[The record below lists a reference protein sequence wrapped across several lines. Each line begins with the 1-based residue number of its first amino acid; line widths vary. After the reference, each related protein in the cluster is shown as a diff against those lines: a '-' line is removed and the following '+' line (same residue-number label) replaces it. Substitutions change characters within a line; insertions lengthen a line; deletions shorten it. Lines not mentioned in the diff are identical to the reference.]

1 MTLLRKEGFC
11 AGIVLLALGMAGC
24 RSTDHC
30 CPAPYSAA
38 PTNQTSAGANN
49 PVDRASSSGASGTV
63 AGLPSISSSTGG
75 QAAGKTGH
83 LTAARPLATSP
94 LESAESNRMRTASYR
109 LPAPAPSDASLAS
122 DALFAG
128 QAELSLAQLVEQVQ
142 NRNPSLQAMAYAW
155 RAAAQ
160 RYPQAVSLDDPM
172 FMTMM
177 APASFG
183 SSRVE
188 SAYVLQGSQKLPWFG
203 KRQTRGQVAQA
214 EAGAAFQDVQDTRL
228 QIVQVTRLAF
238 YDYYLAERQLEINEQ
253 NRQSA
258 QEFRDTAQVKYEN
271 NQVEQQDVI
280 QADVELAD
288 IRRRKIEV
296 GRTRRV
302 AVARINV
309 LLLRTPDDP
318 LPPSPESLAPGFE
331 LPPADSLRQTAM
343 ARRPDLAA
351 LAARVRSEQ
360 AAVDLA
366 LKQYYP
372 DAEVFGRY
380 DSFWQPASTQSDLR
394 GQVGVNMNVPIY
406 RRRLNAAVSESQFRL
421 SQRRAEYQQRLVE
434 IQYEVQAAYEQVEEA
449 RQTVELYT
457 NQYLPFAEQ
466 NLALARAN
474 YDVGKTTYLNLVI
487 AQRQLFAVRE
497 TYEQTLTDFY
507 RRIADIERAIGG
519 TLSEPGRPEDLP
531 LPSAQ

>member
-1 MTLLRKEGFC
+1 MALVPRAGYC
-11 AGIVLLALGMAGC
+11 AHFVLFSLAATGCGLAKPAVRQTTPVQAQTAPPPPAQSVTSLPSTATPGQQSQLQPQAPVRQASHRIADQPLNAG
-24 RSTDHC
+24 
-30 CPAPYSAA
+30 
-38 PTNQTSAGANN
+38 
-49 PVDRASSSGASGTV
+49 RASDG
-63 AGLPSISSSTGG
+63 
-75 QAAGKTGH
+75 
-83 LTAARPLATSP
+83 
-94 LESAESNRMRTASYR
+94 
-109 LPAPAPSDASLAS
+109 
-122 DALFAG
+122 LFAG
-128 QAELSLAQLVEQVQ
+128 ERQLSPDRLIAEVEA
-142 NRNPSLQAMAYAW
+142 RNPSLQAMAYAW

-183 SSRVE
+183 SNQVE
-188 SAYVLQGSQKLPWFG
+188 SAYILQGSQKIPWFG
-203 KRQTRGQVAQA
+203 KRQTRGQQAQA

-238 YDYYLAERQLEINEQ
+238 YDYYLAERQLEINER
-253 NRQSA
+253 NKNSA
-258 QEFRDTAQVKYEN
+258 QEFRDSAQVKYEN
-271 NQVEQQDVI
+271 NQVEQQDVV
-280 QADVELAD
+280 QADVELTG
-288 IRRRKIEV
+288 IRRRKIELE
-296 GRTRRV
+296 RMRRV

-309 LLLRTPDDP
+309 LLLRTPDEP
-318 LPPSPESLAPGFE
+318 LPPSPESLAPEFE
-331 LPPADSLRQTAM
+331 VPPADALRQTAM

-372 DAEVFGRY
+372 DAEFFGRY

-406 RRRLNAAVSESQFRL
+406 RGKLNAAVSEAQFRL

-449 RQTVELYT
+449 RQTVELYRT
-457 NQYLPFAEQ
+457 QYLPFAEQ

-474 YDVGKTTYLNLVI
+474 YDVGKSTYLSLVM
-487 AQRQLFAVRE
+487 AQRQLFTVRE
-497 TYEQTLTDFY
+497 TYEQTLTDYY
-507 RRIADIERAIGG
+507 RRIADLERAIGG
-519 TLSEPGRPEDLP
+519 QLPEKGGPEELPRPEG
-531 LPSAQ
+531 

>member
-1 MTLLRKEGFC
+1 LN
-11 AGIVLLALGMAGC
+11 AG
-24 RSTDHC
+24 
-30 CPAPYSAA
+30 
-38 PTNQTSAGANN
+38 
-49 PVDRASSSGASGTV
+49 RASDG
-63 AGLPSISSSTGG
+63 
-75 QAAGKTGH
+75 
-83 LTAARPLATSP
+83 
-94 LESAESNRMRTASYR
+94 
-109 LPAPAPSDASLAS
+109 
-122 DALFAG
+122 LFAG
-128 QAELSLAQLVEQVQ
+128 DRQLLAERLIAEVEA
-142 NRNPSLQAMAYAW
+142 RNPSLQAMAYAW

-183 SSRVE
+183 SNQVE

-203 KRQTRGQVAQA
+203 KRQTRGQQAQA

-238 YDYYLAERQLEINEQ
+238 YDYYLAERQLEINER
-253 NRQSA
+253 NRRSA

-271 NQVEQQDVI
+271 NQVEQQDVV
-280 QADVELAD
+280 QADVELTG
-288 IRRRKIEV
+288 IQRRKIELA
-296 GRTRRV
+296 RMRRV

-309 LLLRTPDDP
+309 LLLRTPDEP
-318 LPPSPESLAPGFE
+318 LPPSPESLAREFE
-331 LPPADSLRQTAM
+331 VPPADALRQTAM

-372 DAEVFGRY
+372 DAEFFGRY

-406 RRRLNAAVSESQFRL
+406 RGRLNAAVCEAQFRL

-457 NQYLPFAEQ
+457 SQYLPFAEQ

-474 YDVGKTTYLNLVI
+474 YDVGKATYLSLVM
-487 AQRQLFAVRE
+487 AQRQLFTVRE

-507 RRIADIERAIGG
+507 RRIADLERAIGG
-519 TLSEPGRPEDLP
+519 QLPEKGGPEELP
-531 LPSAQ
+531 KPER